1 MKAKIIFSVIAMVVI
16 MVFTTNAASAQSRST
31 IYGDANMVSKDN
43 NSWALEVNGK
53 VVTGY
58 DYSHFQSTDGVY
70 FAVEDKNGKWGV
82 CDQAG
87 TFLFKCELAKTYV
100 NGSTAMLYSSTE
112 APPKIYDCKTKAY
125 VKAEEAGADFFDK
138 GRDFNPE
145 KMTRDK
151 SIEASKALS
160 AQVAV
165 HGKFEIR
172 MKANSSRQELVV
184 DGKVIWEC
192 QEFRILSTADDF
204 NRTTCWAF
212 IVKNNGKYGT
222 FVISLYMKD
231 GKKQLESQQF
241 IPYEYSFIVPHT
253 SPGMLECT
261 TMSGASHYR
270 AWTGQYAK

>member
-1 MKAKIIFSVIAMVVI
+1 MKAKRIFSVVAMVVMI
-16 MVFTTNAASAQSRST
+16 ISSNSLFAQSRVSVA
-31 IYGDANMVSKDN
+31 GNANMVSKDDN
-43 NSWALEVNGK
+43 TWVLEVNSK

-82 CDQAG
+82 CDNAG

-112 APPKIYDCKTKAY
+112 APQDLRLYKTKAY

-160 AQVAV
+160 AQVAA

-172 MKANSSRQELVV
+172 MKANSNRQELVV

-192 QEFRILSTADDF
+192 QEFRIFSDVEYF
-204 NRTTCWAF
+204 NKTSCWVF
-212 IVKNNGKYGT
+212 IVKNNNLTK
-222 FVISLYMKD
+222 
-231 GKKQLESQQF
+231 
-241 IPYEYSFIVPHT
+241 HN
-253 SPGMLECT
+253 
-261 TMSGASHYR
+261 H
-270 AWTGQYAK
+270 